1 MISEADSSSAQRNA
15 LQTLQSDFDKLEQ
28 MSGEKRNYLRS
39 CEQAIAKQKKE
50 VMRLKIN
57 VQQAETMVDEL
68 QDALEEDS
76 VEEGRLESLK
86 QQLEDAREE
95 KIGHEASYED
105 SVVAK
110 DKNRESLENAR
121 NEMAKIDAQLKEA
134 EAKVLK
140 AEGKLTRC
148 VNQRSSALTEMN
160 AAYESVQA
168 AKEEL
173 ETYKEEREEKVR
185 CVEDFTMKANEICP
199 RVPVE
204 LGETYDSLIRKISK
218 LKKDLSNAERRYAC
232 SGAFSSVTSLTIG
245 QSGRQ
250 QGRPR

>member
-1 MISEADSSSAQRNA
+1 MASEADSSSAQRDA
-15 LQTLQSDFDKLEQ
+15 LETLQSDFDKLEQ
-28 MSGEKRNYLRS
+28 MSGEKRNHLRS

-50 VMRLKIN
+50 AMRLKID
-57 VQQAETMVDEL
+57 VQQAETKVEEL

-95 KIGHEASYED
+95 KIGHEGSYEE
-105 SVVAK
+105 SVMAK

-121 NEMAKIDAQLKEA
+121 NEMARIDAQLKEA

-140 AEGKLTRC
+140 AESKLTRC

-160 AAYESVQA
+160 TAYESVQA
-168 AKEEL
+168 ANEEL
-173 ETYKEEREEKVR
+173 ETIKEEREEMAR
-185 CVEDFTMKANEICP
+185 GVEDFTMKANEICP

-204 LGETYDSLIRKISK
+204 HGETYDSLARKTSK
-218 LKKDLSNAERRYAC
+218 LKKDLNIAERRYTRTGTY
-232 SGAFSSVTSLTIG
+232 SLVTSLTVG
-245 QSGRQ
+245 QGGR
-250 QGRPR
+250 

>member
-1 MISEADSSSAQRNA
+1 
-15 LQTLQSDFDKLEQ
+15 
-28 MSGEKRNYLRS
+28 MSGEKRNHLKS
-39 CEQAIAKQKKE
+39 CEQAIARHKKD
-50 VMRLKIN
+50 VMRLKIE
-57 VQQAETMVDEL
+57 VQKAETTVDEL

-86 QQLEDAREE
+86 QELEDAREE
-95 KIGHEASYED
+95 KIGHEASYEE
-105 SVVAK
+105 SVNAK

-121 NEMAKIDAQLKEA
+121 HKMAKIDAHFKEA

-140 AEGKLTRC
+140 SESKLTRC

-173 ETYKEEREEKVR
+173 ETIKEEREQIVR
-185 CVEDFTMKANEICP
+185 RVEEFTTQANDICP

-204 LGETYDSLIRKISK
+204 HGETYDSLEHKRQK
-218 LKKDLSNAERRYAC
+218 LQKDLSNAERRYV
-232 SGAFSSVTSLTIG
+232 GTDFFH
-245 QSGRQ
+245 R
-250 QGRPR
+250 